1 MDTTEVIF
9 SLAIAIL
16 YPFFFNKLTKQIVGY
31 DKINEMCDKY
41 NKYSDFFVLNSWSTF
56 DRHSEKKKEPT
67 PEDIQAEKCRNERKE
82 LLDKAELHS
91 HLFMIFVSLVGIFA
105 TSFVSTNS
113 TKLGLGLGG
122 VFSLIFTISMTWY
135 KYGEMM
141 KLIVLGLSLL
151 FVLFF
156 SVRLYNINSI
166 ANIFSFEFGTK

>member
-1 MDTTEVIF
+1 MDTTEIIF

-16 YPFFFNKLTKQIVGY
+16 YPFFFNKLTKLIVGY
-31 DKINEMCDKY
+31 DSINDMC
-41 NKYSDFFVLNSWSTF
+41 NKYGVSGYGDFYVLNSF
-56 DRHSEKKKEPT
+56 DKKKET
-67 PEDIQAEKCRNERKE
+67 TAEDLEAKKCRNERQA

-91 HLFMIFVSLVGIFA
+91 HFIMLFVALAGIFA
-105 TSFVSTNS
+105 TSFVHSPS

-135 KYGEMM
+135 KYAEMM
-141 KLIVLGLSLL
+141 KLVVLGLSLL

>member
-1 MDTTEVIF
+1 MDTTEIIF

-31 DKINEMCDKY
+31 DKIDNMCDKY
-41 NKYSDFFVLNSWSTF
+41 NKYDDIFVFNYSSF
-56 DRHSEKKKEPT
+56 DRASNKQKSPT
-67 PEDIQAEKCRNERKE
+67 PEEIEAEKCRKERRE

-91 HLFMIFVSLVGIFA
+91 HLFMIFIALAGIFA

-135 KYGEMM
+135 KYGEMV
-141 KLIVLGLSLL
+141 KLFVLGLSLL
-151 FVLFF
+151 FVILF